1 MSSTADNQQSRIRV
15 GVGVDAHQF
24 GDSTPCSLAGLQ
36 WPDTPRLVGHS
47 DGDAAVHALCDAVLS
62 ACQLGDIGSLFG
74 VDKPEMAGAS
84 GVAMIEKLREFV
96 TTKGFIINNVALQ
109 IVGNQPKISTR
120 RDEAQKVLSEALGA
134 PVSVAATTS
143 DQMGF
148 TGRGEGIYV
157 IANALVQIP

>member
-1 MSSTADNQQSRIRV
+1 LISKLRT

-24 GDSTPCSLAGLQ
+24 GDSGPCSLAGLQ
-36 WPDTPRLVGHS
+36 WPDTPRLLGHS

-62 ACQLGDIGSLFG
+62 ACQLGDVGSFFG
-74 VDKPEMAGAS
+74 VDKPEMAGAT
-84 GVAMIEKLREFV
+84 GVAMIVKLRDFV
-96 TTKGFIINNVALQ
+96 TAKGFVINNVALQ
-109 IVGNQPKISTR
+109 IVGNQPKITAR
-120 RDEAQKVLSEALGA
+120 RDEAQTVLSDALGA

-157 IANALVQIP
+157 IAHALVIAP

>member
-1 MSSTADNQQSRIRV
+1 MSISKLRT

-24 GDSTPCSLAGLQ
+24 GDSGPCSLAGLQ
-36 WPDTPRLVGHS
+36 WPDTPRLLGHS

-62 ACQLGDIGSLFG
+62 ACQLGDVGSFFG
-74 VDKPEMAGAS
+74 VDKPEMAGAT
-84 GVAMIEKLREFV
+84 GVAMIVKLRDFV
-96 TTKGFIINNVALQ
+96 TAKGFVINNVALQ
-109 IVGNQPKISTR
+109 IVGNQPKITAR
-120 RDEAQKVLSEALGA
+120 RDEAQTVLSDALGA

-157 IANALVQIP
+157 IANALVIAP

>member
-1 MSSTADNQQSRIRV
+1 MRT

-24 GDSTPCSLAGLQ
+24 GDSGPCSLAGLQ
-36 WPDTPRLVGHS
+36 WPDAPRLVGHS

-62 ACQLGDIGSLFG
+62 ACQLGDVGTLFG
-74 VDKPEMAGAS
+74 VDQPEMAGAS
-84 GVAMIEKLREFV
+84 GIAMIEKLREFV
-96 TTKGFIINNVALQ
+96 TNKGFVINNVALQ
-109 IVGNQPKISTR
+109 IVGNQPKINPR
-120 RDEAQKVLSEALGA
+120 RDEAQKVLSAALGA

-157 IANALVQIP
+157 IANALVIAP